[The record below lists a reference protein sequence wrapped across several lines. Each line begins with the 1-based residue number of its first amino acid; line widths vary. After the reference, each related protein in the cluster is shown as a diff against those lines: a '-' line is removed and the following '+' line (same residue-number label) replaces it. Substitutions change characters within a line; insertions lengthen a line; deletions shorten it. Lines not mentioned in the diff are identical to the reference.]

1 VTNETMG
8 RDVIRRSDGLGA
20 AQDWSSDALAVH
32 ERAVAQ
38 DPTYVPAYNRMAR
51 CLREQD
57 DVEAAVA
64 VYRRVLEIDP
74 LNLVAWNFVHTH
86 ERSAGVAMNATVP
99 VEEGVARPAPLSEED
114 RGRLASACADVP
126 MAEVSD
132 VVVHEYLVNVFLT
145 VLDLQMHNVAVDKAI
160 AHYRAHRRSEVSTLG
175 DLIRVLEGRPNDKE
189 GNTLIAQHLWGNRHW
204 TRVRWLRGF
213 ASFLATH
220 QLADAESLSTWA
232 HQSQYRRDFEGR
244 CPSLGIAAYQ
254 WLCMRLG
261 VDTVK
266 PSVHLHHFVVEVIGH
281 PVSDRELIE
290 AICDSAT
297 RIGVPARVLDGRIWE
312 YQRGGPGTI

>member
-8 RDVIRRSDGLGA
+8 RDLIGRSDALGA

-74 LNLVAWNFVHTH
+74 LNLVAWNFIDTH
-86 ERSAGVAMNATVP
+86 ERSARLAVNATVP
-99 VEEGVARPAPLSEED
+99 VREAATRPAPLSEED
-114 RGRLASACADVP
+114 RRRLASACADVP
-126 MAEVSD
+126 PATVSD
-132 VVVHEYLVNVFLT
+132 VVVHEYMVNVFLT
-145 VLDLQMHNVAVDKAI
+145 VLDLQMRNAAVDKAI
-160 AHYRAHRRSEVSTLG
+160 AHYRTHRRSEVSTL
-175 DLIRVLEGRPNDKE
+175 DELIRVLEGRPNDKE

-213 ASFLATH
+213 VSFLASH
-220 QLADAESLSTWA
+220 QLTDAESLSAWA

-244 CPSLGIAAYQ
+244 CPSLGISTYQ

-261 VDTVK
+261 VDTVR
-266 PSVHLHHFVVEVIGH
+266 PAVHLHGFVAEAIGH
-281 PVSDRELIE
+281 PVSDHDLIE
-290 AICDSAT
+290 AICDSAA
-297 RIGVPARVLDGRIWE
+297 RIGVPVRVLDGRIWE